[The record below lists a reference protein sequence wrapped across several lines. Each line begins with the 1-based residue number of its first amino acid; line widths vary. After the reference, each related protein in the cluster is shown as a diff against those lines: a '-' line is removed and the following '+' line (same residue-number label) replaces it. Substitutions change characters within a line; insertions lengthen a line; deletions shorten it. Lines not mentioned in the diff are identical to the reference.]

1 MATTLSTS
9 NGAEDSTAG
18 NTGSNTEFRTPN
30 AAWPINLR
38 AKRSAGRAVLL
49 IHGFGDTP
57 QTLQYLAGYLHA
69 HHYDVRVPLLPGHG
83 QTIAAF
89 DRATHTEWIEAMRTE
104 LISMRSEYPWVGV
117 CGLSM
122 GGAIAAT
129 LAGELHDLPS
139 LCLIAPYLGMP
150 LYAQAV
156 AVCYRL
162 FALYPHPYT
171 EESPLSIRD
180 PIERAKNLAYGGVT
194 PHAVHELWKTMR
206 AGRRA
211 LPKISTP
218 TLIIQSKSDNRVTTK
233 VAERSF
239 QLVGARKKRLVLTE
253 EGGHVITVDYGRE
266 RVFEEVRNWL
276 GGGPGASPP
285 TPETLSDIRHKQS
298 AHD

>member
-1 MATTLSTS
+1 MATTLPTS
-9 NGAEDSTAG
+9 NGAEDSTGG
-18 NTGSNTEFRTPN
+18 NTDIRTPN
-30 AAWPINLR
+30 AAQAIDLR
-38 AKRSAGRAVLL
+38 AKHSAGRAVLL

-57 QTLQYLAGYLHA
+57 QTLQYLAEYLHA

-83 QTIAAF
+83 ETIAAF
-89 DRATHTEWIEAMRTE
+89 DRATHTEWIDAMRAE
-104 LISMRSEYPWVGV
+104 LMSMRSEYPWVGV

-156 AVCYRL
+156 AACYRL

-171 EESPLSIRD
+171 EESPRSIRD
-180 PIERAKNLAYGGVT
+180 PIERAKNLAYGGLT

-206 AGRRA
+206 SGRRA
-211 LPKISTP
+211 LPQISTP
-218 TLIIQSKSDNRVTTK
+218 TLIIQSKLDNRVATK

-239 QLVGARKKRLVLTE
+239 QMVGARKKRLVLTE
-253 EGGHVITVDYGRE
+253 EGGHIITVDYGRE
-266 RVFEEVRNWL
+266 RVFEEVRSWL

-285 TPETLSDIRHKQS
+285 TPETLSDTRQKQS
-298 AHD
+298 AHNS